1 MSISGLKGFH
11 CDTVVQDYLWLDSPA
26 GASSWTSVRPNL
38 SQEVPPSLT
47 LGGFWTQNIN
57 RNAQMASKSP
67 SRRSCELW
75 SRIQEDL
82 PLTSRGLRKPEHR
95 GSTGTSAPGAVGG
108 SPCVPLL
115 TPELWKHK
123 LRHIKHFKS
132 LFEQMYLNWAAPIW
146 KWLWAFCRQERG
158 RGLHKEKRSKV
169 RKLLTGK
176 DLKPKWLFVTGL
188 SLVFWFPNLEACTGL
203 GVLT

>member
-1 MSISGLKGFH
+1 MGRILTSCPAASFPRVRSAVPGASGLSPWVSSWTLETRGGKIIFLYGECLSEPFLPRAPPKWMSISGLKGFH

-67 SRRSCELW
+67 SRRSCELR

-115 TPELWKHK
+115 TPEL
-123 LRHIKHFKS
+123 
-132 LFEQMYLNWAAPIW
+132 
-146 KWLWAFCRQERG
+146 
-158 RGLHKEKRSKV
+158 
-169 RKLLTGK
+169 
-176 DLKPKWLFVTGL
+176 
-188 SLVFWFPNLEACTGL
+188 
-203 GVLT
+203 